1 MDINLSEVFKEML
14 ESQIKKAE
22 LEINKE
28 KESALCKIQ
37 IKIEDAASIDE
48 IESLEQQ
55 TEHVDAKFEQKK
67 FRCRTRLVKEYLTV
81 MSRLMKNMQKVYWKE
96 LKNTDFRKEGSR

>member
-1 MDINLSEVFKEML
+1 MKTNLSEDFKERL
-14 ESQIKKAE
+14 ESQLKKAE
-22 LEINKE
+22 SEIEKE
-28 KESALCKIQ
+28 KESALCKIE
-37 IKIEDAASIDE
+37 IKIEDAGSIDE

-81 MSRLMKNMQKVYWKE
+81 MSKLIKNMQKVYWKE
-96 LKNTDFRKEGSR
+96 LKNIDFRKENSK

>member
-1 MDINLSEVFKEML
+1 MKENIFDDLLSKL
-14 ESQIKKAE
+14 ESQIKNAE
-22 LEINKE
+22 SEIDKE
-28 KESALCKIQ
+28 KESALCKIE
-37 IKIEDAASIDE
+37 IKIEDAGSIDE

-96 LKNTDFRKEGSR
+96 LKNIDFRKENSK